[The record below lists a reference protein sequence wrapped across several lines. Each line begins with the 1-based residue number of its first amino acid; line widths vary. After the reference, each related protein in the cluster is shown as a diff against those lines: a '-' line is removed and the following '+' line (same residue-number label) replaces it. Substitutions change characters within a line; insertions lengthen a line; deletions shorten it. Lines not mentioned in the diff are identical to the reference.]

1 MAGNGSSQENIKQV
15 VDALLKVG
23 DVEKITELAF
33 AFEQLL
39 NDLPANDPNRIDWL
53 LQVGEILYQ
62 KGQYKD
68 SSRYLQSGLELA
80 RTSQLKGKHALA
92 LGLLADLQRAQG
104 NYRLSLE
111 NLVHARQV
119 LGQNPATDRD
129 VSARLHIIDGL
140 NNMSLGEYESS
151 RTAFYEAYQLYTQLR
166 DQKGSILA
174 SNRLG
179 TIHTML
185 SEYEQAEKYLQE
197 SLSLGKQ
204 TGDRH
209 AMAGALLNLGEIRRL
224 QQKPA
229 EAKPFYYEAGALF
242 SALGMTR
249 GIAIAENNLG
259 HIAVL
264 LRDYDVAKYHYSHAI
279 DHARSADLVP
289 DMLDTLSGMVFI
301 LVHRGQFEEAE
312 TLIRFVLGH
321 PAHLQETE
329 EFLQAA
335 RREIASQGGQAA
347 MNIPA
352 PEQLNEVISRT
363 LEMVF

>member
-1 MAGNGSSQENIKQV
+1 MDGNGTSVENIQQV
-15 VDALLKVG
+15 IVDLLKVG
-23 DVEKITELAF
+23 EVEKIAELVST
-33 AFEQLL
+33 FEQLL
-39 NDLPANDPNRIDWL
+39 NDLHVNAPNRIDWF
-53 LQVGEILYQ
+53 LQVGEILYE
-62 KGQYKD
+62 KGQYKEA
-68 SSRYLQSGLELA
+68 SRFLQSGLELA
-80 RTSQLKGKHALA
+80 RTSQLKGKQALA
-92 LGLLADLQRAQG
+92 LGLLADLQRVQG

-140 NNMSLGEYESS
+140 NNMSLGEYDSS
-151 RTAFYEAYQLYTQLR
+151 RMAFYEAYQLYTQLK
-166 DQKGSILA
+166 DQKGVILA

-185 SEYEQAEKYLQE
+185 FEYEQAEKYLQE
-197 SLSLGKQ
+197 SLALGKQ
-204 TGDRH
+204 NGDRH

-224 QQKPA
+224 QSKPA

-279 DHARSADLVP
+279 DHARSADLIP
-289 DMLDTLSGMVFI
+289 DILDTLSGMVFI
-301 LVHRGQFEEAE
+301 LVHRENFEEAAN
-312 TLIRFVLGH
+312 LIRFILGH

-329 EFLQAA
+329 EFLQSAQQEVTSKGVRA
-335 RREIASQGGQAA
+335 GEY
-347 MNIPA
+347 IPK
-352 PEQLNEVISRT
+352 PDQLPDVISQT
-363 LEMVF
+363 LKLVF

>member
-1 MAGNGSSQENIKQV
+1 MTDNRSSQENIQRIIN
-15 VDALLKVG
+15 ALLKVG
-23 DVEKITELAF
+23 DVEKITELVA
-33 AFEQLL
+33 AFENLL
-39 NDLPANDPNRIDWL
+39 NDLPMNDPNRIDL
-53 LQVGEILYQ
+53 LLRVGEILYE

-68 SSRYLQSGLELA
+68 ASRYLQSGLELA
-80 RTSQLKGKHALA
+80 RASQSKGKQALA
-92 LGLLADLQRAQG
+92 LGLLADLQRVQG

-119 LGQNPATDRD
+119 LGQNPVTDRD

-140 NNMSLGEYESS
+140 NNMSLGEYASS
-151 RTAFYEAYQLYTQLR
+151 RMAFYEAHQLYSQLK
-166 DQKGSILA
+166 DQKGIILA

-185 SEYEQAEKYLQE
+185 FEYEQAEKYLQE

-224 QQKPA
+224 QNKPA

-279 DHARSADLVP
+279 DHARTADLVP

-301 LVHRGQFEEAE
+301 LVHRGQFEDAAN
-312 TLIRFVLGH
+312 LIRFILGH

-329 EFLQAA
+329 EFLQPAQE
-335 RREIASQGGQAA
+335 EIASKGVQADA
-347 MNIPA
+347 NIHTPG
-352 PEQLNEVISRT
+352 QLNEMIDRT
-363 LEMVF
+363 LEIVF

>member
-1 MAGNGSSQENIKQV
+1 MDGNGTSVEKIQQV
-15 VDALLKVG
+15 IVDLLKVG
-23 DVEKITELAF
+23 EVEKIAELVS

-39 NDLPANDPNRIDWL
+39 NDLPVNDHNRMDGL
-53 LQVGEILYQ
+53 LQVGEILYE
-62 KGQYKD
+62 KGQYKE
-68 SSRYLQSGLELA
+68 SSRFLQSGLELA
-80 RTSQLKGKHALA
+80 RASQLKGKHALA
-92 LGLLADLQRAQG
+92 LGLLADLQRVQG

-111 NLVHARQV
+111 NLVHAREV

-140 NNMSLGEYESS
+140 NNMSLGEYPSS
-151 RTAFYEAYQLYTQLR
+151 RMAFYEAYQMYSQLK
-166 DQKGSILA
+166 DQKGIILA

-185 SEYEQAEKYLQE
+185 FEYEQAEKYLQE
-197 SLSLGKQ
+197 SLALGKQ
-204 TGDRH
+204 VGDRH

-224 QQKPA
+224 QNKPA
-229 EAKPFYYEAGALF
+229 EAKPFYYEAGTLF

-301 LVHRGQFEEAE
+301 LVHRRQFEDAAN
-312 TLIRFVLGH
+312 LIRFILAH

-329 EFLQAA
+329 EFLLSAQQ
-335 RREIASQGGQAA
+335 EISSKGVRADDRVP
-347 MNIPA
+347 IPN
-352 PEQLNEVISRT
+352 QLSEMIDRT
-363 LEMVF
+363 LEKVF

>member
-1 MAGNGSSQENIKQV
+1 MDGNETTEEKINQIIN
-15 VDALLKVG
+15 ALLKVG
-23 DVEKITELAF
+23 DVEKITELAA
-33 AFEQLL
+33 AFEKLL
-39 NDLPANDPNRIDWL
+39 NDLPVNDPNRIDWL
-53 LQVGEILYQ
+53 LQAGEVLYE
-62 KGQYKD
+62 KGQYKEAG
-68 SSRYLQSGLELA
+68 RFLQSGLEFA
-80 RTSQLKGKHALA
+80 RTSQLKGKQALA
-92 LGLLADLQRAQG
+92 LGLLADLQRVQG

-140 NNMSLGEYESS
+140 NNMSLGEYSSS
-151 RTAFYEAYQLYTQLR
+151 RMAFYEAHQLYFQLK
-166 DQKGSILA
+166 DQKGIILA
-174 SNRLG
+174 ANRLG

-185 SEYEQAEKYLQE
+185 FEYEQAEKYLQE
-197 SLSLGKQ
+197 SLALGKQ
-204 TGDRH
+204 VGDRH

-224 QQKPA
+224 QNKPA

-301 LVHRGQFEEAE
+301 LVHRGQFEDAAN
-312 TLIRFVLGH
+312 LIHFILAH

-329 EFLQAA
+329 EFLQPAQV
-335 RREIASQGGQAA
+335 EIASKGVQADA
-347 MNIPA
+347 NIHTPK
-352 PEQLNEVISRT
+352 QLTEVIDQT
-363 LEMVF
+363 LEKVF